1 MLTLCRYSVIILLLL
16 GLSRGV
22 GGQASPA
29 TSVELGDI
37 TEEAE
42 AQFLAGEVAA
52 VGDTVTYTFSLSAP
66 RRVAL
71 VIRRQDT
78 DADLIVVDASET
90 EVGRSATAGTA
101 NEPVRLALGPGIY
114 QAQVVAQA
122 AGVNAY
128 RLRYRVKAVE
138 DDYGADVDTS
148 GTVLV
153 GESTTGAV
161 DYVGDEDW
169 FFIDLEAAR
178 TYTLSVTGT
187 TSAPVMVGVYAA
199 TGTEVTAGVSG
210 LESASAT
217 FTPDTTALY
226 YVAVAATDVETGS
239 YTLTVTDSTP
249 APAPVAEPA
258 PEATSIEQPAP
269 QTPVVAE
276 QQQQEPDYAADRL
289 YALGIDI
296 HDNFTRAFTFYDSV
310 DGAEDPRDYLS
321 FWLDGSTEVNLSL
334 RQLDFDA
341 DLFLEDEH
349 GNVLANSENS
359 GTANENI
366 VATLP
371 DDGNTYYIRV
381 EAQETGL
388 NSYRLRAK
396 VADPDPATAVTI
408 PEVTPPPT
416 ITYVPPP
423 ESAPAT
429 EANVIGT
436 RSVSEPE
443 GQDVPA
449 TAATTA
455 SVDVGGRATGELD
468 SGTDTDGFKVD
479 LVAGK
484 RYRIDVW
491 VNTSFDFGNGGTYE
505 GKPVLDILDLDG
517 SQTNTDPDDLFR
529 LNGYGETTSNRPGG
543 GDVSAEVRNQAGGPA
558 KGARSEFDV
567 LVTDTYLISVTADGN
582 TGTYTVLVSDIT
594 SEQAYGDF
602 TSGQNSGRL
611 RIDDTNAM
619 TGTRGVGDFDWY
631 LMLLEE
637 ETCYAIHA
645 KGYHANTNHRGGT
658 LNDPELKLMKM
669 FDYYEGQYYDENGIY
684 KEPEYTEEYIET
696 AYIDPTNFTEI
707 SNTDDQACA
716 TTTPTNAGSRMICS
730 YYCDDNGG
738 QGNNAK
744 IEVEVKTGGG
754 GDYLIGMS
762 AADGSVGTYS
772 LFVKEITCPSE

>member
-1 MLTLCRYSVIILLLL
+1 MLTLCRYSVTILLLL

-29 TSVELGDI
+29 NPVELGDI
-37 TEEAE
+37 TEETQV
-42 AQFLAGEVAA
+42 QFLAGEVAA
-52 VGDTVTYTFSLSAP
+52 VGDTVSYAFTLSAP

-71 VIRRQDT
+71 VIRQQDT
-78 DADLIVVDASET
+78 NADLVVVDASET

-101 NEPVRLALGPGIY
+101 NERVRLALGPGSY
-114 QAQVVAQA
+114 RAHVVAQA

-178 TYTLSVTGT
+178 IYTLSVTGT
-187 TSAPVMVGVYAA
+187 ASVPVMVGVYAA
-199 TGTEVTAGVSG
+199 TGTEVVAGVSG
-210 LESASAT
+210 LESAVAT

-226 YVAVAATDVETGS
+226 YIAVAATDVETGS

-249 APAPVAEPA
+249 APAAEPA

-296 HDNFTRAFTFYDSV
+296 HDNFTRAFIFYDSV
-310 DGAEDPRDYLS
+310 DGDEDPRDYFS

-341 DLFLEDEH
+341 DLFLEDAH
-349 GNVLANSENS
+349 GNVLASSENS

-396 VADPDPATAVTI
+396 VADPDPATAVTV

-429 EANVIGT
+429 EADVIGT

-505 GKPVLDILDLDG
+505 GKPTLDIFDG
-517 SQTNTDPDDLFR
+517 DASETDPDDVFR
-529 LNGYGETTSNRPGG
+529 LNGYGETLSSRPGG
-543 GDVSAEVRNQAGGPA
+543 EVSYEIRNKAGGPA

-567 LVTDTYLISVTADGN
+567 LVTDTYLIRVTADGN

-645 KGYHANTNHRGGT
+645 KGAHADTNHRGGT

-669 FDYYEGQYYDENGIY
+669 YDYYEGQYYDENGIY
-684 KEPEYTEEYIET
+684 KEPDYTEDFIET
-696 AYIDPTNFTEI
+696 AYIDPLNFEEI

-716 TTTPTNAGSRMICS
+716 TTTPTDADSSRMICS

-738 QGNNAK
+738 EGNNAK

-772 LFVKEITCPSE
+772 LFVEEITCPSE